1 MGSPFAVKANKIHG
15 YMSTTRRSLRQTLPS
30 LHGLMLFEAS
40 ARHLNFSKA
49 AEELAITQSAVSH
62 AVKQLE
68 ESLGHP
74 LFLRENRGLVLT
86 TQGQRLFAS
95 VAQGFGSIAQTVDD
109 ISTAEAKDT
118 LVLSCSTI
126 MATEWLLPRLPGLR
140 LALPDVK
147 VEVRCFDRDPD
158 LMAHGIDVQLRLGDG
173 AWPDYDAVRLWRE
186 EIFAVASPA
195 YLAAHPLQDP
205 QDLANHRL
213 VLYVDPL
220 RFRIGWAE
228 WLRALGLDLPERLP
242 VTMQVN
248 DSLVALQAAEAG
260 EGLALGW
267 RVSAD
272 RALTEGRIVQALP
285 QVLQTERYFYILT
298 PKATRPRRALRR
310 LVEWLTQAAQE
321 TLGGDDQT
329 TARY

>member
-1 MGSPFAVKANKIHG
+1 
-15 YMSTTRRSLRQTLPS
+15 MSATRRSLRHSLPS

-68 ESLGHP
+68 ETLGHP
-74 LFLRENRGLVLT
+74 LFLRENRALVLT
-86 TQGQRLFAS
+86 SQGQRLFAS
-95 VAQGFGSIAQTVDD
+95 VAAGFGSIAQTVGD
-109 ISTAEAKDT
+109 ISAAERKDT
-118 LVLSCSTI
+118 LVVSCSTI
-126 MATEWLLPRLPGLR
+126 MATEWLLPRLPDLR
-140 LALPDVK
+140 ATLPDLK

-173 AWPDYDAVRLWRE
+173 VWPDYEAIRLWRE
-186 EIFAVASPA
+186 EIFVVASPA
-195 YLAAHPLQDP
+195 YLAAHPLQGP
-205 QDLANHRL
+205 EDLLRHRL
-213 VLYVDPL
+213 ILYVDPL

-228 WLRALGLDLPERLP
+228 WLRAQGVDLPGQLP

-267 RVSAD
+267 GITAD
-272 RALTEGRIVQALP
+272 RALAEGRIVRALP
-285 QVLQTERYFYILT
+285 QVLQTGRHFHILT
-298 PKATRPRRALRR
+298 PKAARPRRAVRQFLD
-310 LVEWLTQAAQE
+310 WLTAEALTE
-321 TLGGDDQT
+321 TRPG
-329 TARY
+329 AMP

>member
-1 MGSPFAVKANKIHG
+1 
-15 YMSTTRRSLRQTLPS
+15 MSTIRRTLRQSLPS

-49 AEELAITQSAVSH
+49 AEELSITQSAVSH

-74 LFLRENRGLVLT
+74 LFLRENRTLTLT

-95 VAQGFGSIAQTVDD
+95 VAQGFGSIAETVGD
-109 ISTAEAKDT
+109 ISAAARKDT
-118 LVLSCSTI
+118 LVVSCSTI
-126 MATEWLLPRLPGLR
+126 MATEWLLPRLPRLR
-140 LALPDVK
+140 ASLPDLK

-158 LMAHGIDVQLRLGDG
+158 MMAHGIDVQLRLGDG
-173 AWPDYDAVRLWRE
+173 VWPDYDAIRLWPE

-195 YLAAHPLQDP
+195 YLANQPLQDP
-205 QDLANHRL
+205 AELVDHRL
-213 VLYVDPL
+213 ILYVDPL

-228 WLRALGLDLPERLP
+228 WLRALEVELSGRLP

-248 DSLVALQAAEAG
+248 DSLVSLQAAEAG

-267 RVSAD
+267 HITAD
-272 RALTEGRIVQALP
+272 RALEQGRVVRALP
-285 QVLQTERYFYILT
+285 QVLQTGRYFYLLT
-298 PKATRPRRALRR
+298 PKAARPRKAVRQF
-310 LVEWLTQAAQE
+310 VDWLTTEAS
-321 TLGGDDQT
+321 
-329 TARY
+329 

>member
-1 MGSPFAVKANKIHG
+1 
-15 YMSTTRRSLRQTLPS
+15 MSATRRSLRHSLPS

-68 ESLGHP
+68 ETLGHP
-74 LFLRENRGLVLT
+74 LFLRENRTLVLT
-86 TQGQRLFAS
+86 SQGQRLFAS
-95 VAQGFGSIAQTVDD
+95 VAAGFGSIAQTVGD
-109 ISTAEAKDT
+109 ISAAEQKDT
-118 LVLSCSTI
+118 LVVSCSTI
-126 MATEWLLPRLPGLR
+126 MATQWLLPRLPGLR
-140 LALPDVK
+140 ATLPDLK

-173 AWPDYDAVRLWRE
+173 VWPDYDAIRLWRE

-195 YLAAHPLQDP
+195 YLAAHPLHGP
-205 QDLANHRL
+205 EDLPRHRL
-213 VLYVDPL
+213 ILYVDPL

-228 WLRALGLDLPERLP
+228 WLRAQGVDLPGRLP

-267 RVSAD
+267 AVTAD
-272 RALTEGRIVQALP
+272 RALAEGRIVRALP
-285 QVLQTERYFYILT
+285 QVLQTGWHFHILT
-298 PKATRPRRALRR
+298 PKAARPRRAVRQFLD
-310 LVEWLTQAAQE
+310 WLTAEALTE
-321 TLGGDDQT
+321 TRPGTLP
-329 TARY
+329 